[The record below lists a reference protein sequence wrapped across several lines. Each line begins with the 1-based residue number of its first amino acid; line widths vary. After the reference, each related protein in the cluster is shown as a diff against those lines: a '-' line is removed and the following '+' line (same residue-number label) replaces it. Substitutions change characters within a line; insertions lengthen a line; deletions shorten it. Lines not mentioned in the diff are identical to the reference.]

1 MHLWFKQLNE
11 VKELF
16 NTSKE
21 EYNELNSIMM
31 KKESFLRYQDILRL
45 LEIRG
50 YVLITDIS
58 TLSGTSY
65 LIFKMVDFDE
75 FEIRLKSEIKKKTEE
90 KRMDYS
96 NSKCCYWYSNRFDS
110 YIYKFTN

>member
-45 LEIRG
+45 LEIR
-50 YVLITDIS
+50 DI
-58 TLSGTSY
+58 
-65 LIFKMVDFDE
+65 F
-75 FEIRLKSEIKKKTEE
+75 
-90 KRMDYS
+90 
-96 NSKCCYWYSNRFDS
+96 
-110 YIYKFTN
+110 